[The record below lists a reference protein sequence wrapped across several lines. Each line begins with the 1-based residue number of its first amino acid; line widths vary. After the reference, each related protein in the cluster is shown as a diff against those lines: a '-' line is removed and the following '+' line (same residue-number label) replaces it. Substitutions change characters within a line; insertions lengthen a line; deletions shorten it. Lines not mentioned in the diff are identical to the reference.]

1 MSIISKPC
9 PDAALSFSLMSA
21 DRPPRLERKLIYW
34 SVQVFIILYLTV
46 AAIIIYKETLD
57 FNADTEFYSAI
68 ISAEVRADFLENIR
82 KFEDYVERRV
92 ADFQLSARAADPA
105 GMLAGLAPQA
115 PTGLDWLVMSQEAR
129 ADIRVTRYHAASR
142 ALAPASRTEPAD
154 AMLTQAL
161 QRRFFDGD
169 LNDGWGAPLLVDDA
183 NWLLPYAV
191 KLDRLRLLI
200 MLAPLEFFF
209 DGAAACYEQDELQR
223 LLATDPGPAAAA
235 AVSTPRLAAVRNL
248 YADSAGASGVSLGHC
263 LNVIEKDVVME
274 FMPAVKWYD
283 LLSLPDFIRT
293 YYHTAVPGLVL
304 GIEYDT
310 ADLYDELRTYLL
322 WVMALLLCVFGLIM
336 LVIRRL
342 ARRILHSLIELLATA
357 REISEGHLEARL
369 PERQHYLELAQ
380 FARLVN
386 NLIERLQ
393 VQVERLH
400 RETMKSAA
408 LDNELAIAGR
418 IQQELVT
425 QYDLE
430 EINNRFS
437 CDIGAFLAPAKQV
450 AGDFYCLAPRP
461 DGKLLFAIGDV
472 SGKGIAAAI
481 VARDCVNLLMTNG
494 KRLGLADLLQ
504 VTNATLY
511 ERFASQSMFATLYC
525 CLLDPK
531 RGLLEHADAGHE
543 NPLLYQKRD
552 AAIGRLPVARNIAL
566 GFLPDAIYQTSAQQL
581 AADHCLL
588 LYSDGLD
595 GGLEQIRASRGLPL
609 GVTLLTNAA
618 LQNVEMQ
625 TLLQCVYKQALELQ
639 DNRAYDDITMVGV
652 SMQQRGYKSFQLPPG
667 PAAAGAGIV
676 RLRELCAARA
686 LSTECSNRLCV
697 ILDEWVSNLVRY
709 AEVDSDIIVSW
720 LVAETEVV
728 LEIVARCNNILNPL
742 QQPQP
747 QLEARLQ
754 SEAVGGFGLH
764 IIRKLASKLAFDV
777 TERWTR
783 LEARVAP

>member
-1 MSIISKPC
+1 
-9 PDAALSFSLMSA
+9 MSA
-21 DRPPRLERKLIYW
+21 DRTPRLERKLIYW

-57 FNADTEFYSAI
+57 FNADTQFYSAI
-68 ISAEVRADFLENIR
+68 ISEEVRADFLTNIR
-82 KFEDYVERRV
+82 DFESYVASRV
-92 ADFQLSARAADPA
+92 ADFQLSAVGAGSDGVVASFALQSPA
-105 GMLAGLAPQA
+105 RLEL
-115 PTGLDWLVMSQEAR
+115 LVMSQVAR
-129 ADIRVTRYHAASR
+129 TEVKVTRYDATGHALS
-142 ALAPASRTEPAD
+142 PASQIEPAD
-154 AMLTQAL
+154 LAL
-161 QRRFFDGD
+161 AQTLRHRFFDGD
-169 LNDGWGAPLLVDDA
+169 LNDGWGAPLLVSA
-183 NWLLPYAV
+183 SQWRLPYAV
-191 KLDRLRLLI
+191 QLDDLRLLI

-209 DGAAACYEQDELQR
+209 TDASICYEQGELQR
-223 LLATDPGPAAAA
+223 LLATAPDPASADD
-235 AVSTPRLAAVRNL
+235 VSTPRLAAVRGI
-248 YADSAGASGVSLGHC
+248 YTDPASASGASIMHC
-263 LNVIEKDVVME
+263 LNIIEKDVTE
-274 FMPAVKWYD
+274 TLQQVKWYN
-283 LLSLPDFIRT
+283 LLSLPDFIRI
-293 YYHTAVPGLVL
+293 YYHTVVPGLVL

-310 ADLYDELRTYLL
+310 ADLYNELQTYLL
-322 WVMALLLCVFGLIM
+322 WVMLLLLCVFGLII
-336 LVIRRL
+336 LVIRRM
-342 ARRILHSLIELLATA
+342 ARKILHSLINLLTAA

-369 PERQHYLELAQ
+369 PERQDYLELAQ
-380 FARLVN
+380 FSRLVN

-393 VQVERLH
+393 VQVDRLH
-400 RETMKSAA
+400 QETMKSAA
-408 LDNELAIAGR
+408 LDNELAIAGQ

-425 QYDLE
+425 HYDLE
-430 EINNRFS
+430 ELNNRFT
-437 CDIGAFLAPAKQV
+437 CDIGTFLAPAKQV

-481 VARDCVNLLMTNG
+481 VARDCVNLLMANG

-543 NPLLYQKRD
+543 TPLLYQKRD
-552 AAIGRLPVARNIAL
+552 ATIGRLPVARNIAL
-566 GFLPDAIYQTSAQQL
+566 GFLPDAIYETSAQRL

-595 GGLEQIRASRGLPL
+595 GGLEQIRAARGLPL

-618 LQNVEMQ
+618 LKNVEMQ
-625 TLLQCVYKQALELQ
+625 TLLQCVYKQALALQ

-652 SMQQRGYKSFQLPPG
+652 SMEKRGYKSFHLSPG
-667 PAAAGAGIV
+667 PEAAGAAIV

-686 LSTECSNRLCV
+686 LSAECSNRLCV
-697 ILDEWVSNLVRY
+697 ILDEWVSNLVHY

-720 LVAETEVV
+720 LSAEAEVV

-742 QQPQP
+742 EQSD
-747 QLEARLQ
+747 LDVEARLQ
-754 SEAVGGFGLH
+754 SAAVGGFGLH
-764 IIRKLASKLAFDV
+764 IIRNLAGTLAFDV

-783 LEARVAP
+783 LEARVQP